1 MKKILKYILIIFL
14 AIFFCYFIICAT
26 NLFLTR
32 NMYKTTAIVTFV
44 ALPEGTVM
52 GDFKDSDGIEHYDEP
67 LFSSFRFLSFRAV
80 KKVNMSEIEKYKG
93 TEITI
98 LYDKENKTV
107 INYDRLQ
114 KNIIINGVI
123 ILFLSFVLFFRKKQN
138 N

>member
-1 MKKILKYILIIFL
+1 
-14 AIFFCYFIICAT
+14 
-26 NLFLTR
+26 
-32 NMYKTTAIVTFV
+32 
-44 ALPEGTVM
+44 M
-52 GDFKDSDGIEHYDEP
+52 GDFKDSDGIEHNDEP

-114 KNIIINGVI
+114 KKHHYKWRYYTLF
-123 ILFLSFVLFFRKKQN
+123 ILCFIF
-138 N
+138 

>member
-1 MKKILKYILIIFL
+1 
-14 AIFFCYFIICAT
+14 
-26 NLFLTR
+26 
-32 NMYKTTAIVTFV
+32 
-44 ALPEGTVM
+44 M
-52 GDFKDSDGIEHYDEP
+52 GDFKDSDGIEHHDEP